1 MAMRHVERARWAGW
15 RTGAG
20 AALLAGLT
28 LVSGPGA
35 ASAAGVSV
43 DLDQWAPL
51 AAAWQNG
58 DLNGNNARYPEGG
71 VVPFRLAIEKLSP
84 GNHSV
89 TISYDFTAS
98 GHKAYDFLA
107 TWNATNYPGLCVP
120 SGGAISSM
128 CPRLPAPSSFAF
140 PSDPY
145 TANRLSVAGAQAWS
159 GVSRRLTIYGGTI
172 TSIGRPVHHGSVDG
186 NSDATILVRFRATG
200 SAVLMAWGGHLA
212 QSSYWDTLA
221 GGGPDGAKMVSGAP
235 WHMRTLNLDG
245 GGARNQDRSIQ
256 PSAIVG
262 ELPPAVVV
270 PTPRPTPP
278 PGGSSGGGGTPPRQT
293 IPPGFGL
300 PPTWTAGTDQ
310 AAAPDGSASRWVGS
324 LMGLTFAA
332 SLVLVTVA
340 GRRRR
345 ARRR

>member
-1 MAMRHVERARWAGW
+1 MRHGDRARWAG
-15 RTGAG
+15 RRAAAG
-20 AALLAGLT
+20 AVVLAAVAVL
-28 LVSGPGA
+28 SGPGA

-51 AAAWQNG
+51 AGAWQNG

-71 VVPFRLAIEKLSP
+71 VVPFRLAIEHVSP
-84 GNHSV
+84 GDHAV

-107 TWNATNYPGLCVP
+107 TWNATNHPGLCVP

-128 CPRLPAPSSFAF
+128 CPHLPAASSFAF
-140 PSDPY
+140 PADPY
-145 TANRLSVAGAQAWS
+145 TANGLTVRGAQTWA
-159 GVSRRLTIYGGTI
+159 GMPRRLTIYGGTI
-172 TSIGRPVHHGSVDG
+172 TSISRPAHHGSVDG
-186 NSDATILVRFRATG
+186 NSDATMLVKFHATR

-212 QSSYWDTLA
+212 QSSYWDTSA

-262 ELPPAVVV
+262 ELPPA
-270 PTPRPTPP
+270 PTPRPSSPL
-278 PGGSSGGGGTPPRQT
+278 GGSAPTPLLPRIT
-293 IPPGFGL
+293 A
-300 PPTWTAGTDQ
+300 PPTESSGERRAVARDDDAW
-310 AAAPDGSASRWVGS
+310 SWVGI
-324 LMGLTFAA
+324 LLGLAFAG
-332 SLVLVTVA
+332 SLVAMLP
-340 GRRRR
+340 RRRGK
-345 ARRR
+345 RRRL

>member
-1 MAMRHVERARWAGW
+1 MRRGHRALWAGR
-15 RTGAG
+15 RTAAG
-20 AALLAGLT
+20 ATVLALLAL
-28 LVSGPGA
+28 LSGTGA
-35 ASAAGVSV
+35 VGAAGVSV

-84 GNHSV
+84 GNHAV

-107 TWNATNYPGLCVP
+107 TWNATNHPGLCVP

-128 CPRLPAPSSFAF
+128 CPHLPSASSVGF

-145 TANRLSVAGAQAWS
+145 TANGLTVAGAQAWS
-159 GVSRRLTIYGGTI
+159 GVPRRLTIYGGTI
-172 TSIGRPVHHGSVDG
+172 TSISRPAHHGSVDG
-186 NSDATILVRFRATG
+186 NSDATMLVKFRATG

-212 QSSYWDTLA
+212 QSSYWDTRA
-221 GGGPDGAKMVSGAP
+221 GGGADGAKMVSGAP

-262 ELPPAVVV
+262 ELPPAGAT
-270 PTPRPTPP
+270 PTPQPTPIVP
-278 PGGSSGGGGTPPRQT
+278 HVTA
-293 IPPGFGL
+293 
-300 PPTWTAGTDQ
+300 PPTESS
-310 AAAPDGSASRWVGS
+310 PDRRALVPDDRATRWFGILLGLAFAGS
-324 LMGLTFAA
+324 LVGVMFAG
-332 SLVLVTVA
+332 

-345 ARRR
+345 RRPR